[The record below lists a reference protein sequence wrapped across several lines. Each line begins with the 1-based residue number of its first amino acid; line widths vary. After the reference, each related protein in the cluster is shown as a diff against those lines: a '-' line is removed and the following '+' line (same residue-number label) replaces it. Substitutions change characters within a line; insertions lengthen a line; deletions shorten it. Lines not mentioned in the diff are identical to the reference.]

1 MDQTHLRFF
10 TRQSMLDLFQD
21 CGYSMQSIVGINGMG
36 EFPWKFALLN
46 RLMRNALDDCRFIQF
61 ACVAKAMG

>member
-1 MDQTHLRFF
+1 
-10 TRQSMLDLFQD
+10 
-21 CGYSMQSIVGINGMG
+21 MG